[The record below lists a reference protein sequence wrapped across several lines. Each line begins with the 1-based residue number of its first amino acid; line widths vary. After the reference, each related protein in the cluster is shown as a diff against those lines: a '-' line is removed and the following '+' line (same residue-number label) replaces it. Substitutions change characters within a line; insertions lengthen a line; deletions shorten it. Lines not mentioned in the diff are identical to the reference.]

1 MNQQDLFALFSKY
14 LMNEC
19 SEEEVHQLFGYLKDP
34 QNQEVYEQ
42 LIEEFWDKIEL
53 EEGDSDFDKR
63 MHSSFEST
71 DKKLNALIN
80 GSKVKS
86 WRLNFKWI
94 GLSAAC
100 LLLLVGIY
108 FIFNQ
113 KHGNLEFEN
122 KVSFKPKTTITIGN
136 QEVIY
141 IDSLMAAS
149 TELYKSNG
157 ISLVQKSDGVVEI
170 INIAEQHNP
179 SSNAK
184 ISVQVAKGMQLKLS
198 LMDHS
203 VITINS
209 GSTIELP
216 IAFGTSSR
224 EIRLSA
230 EAFFEVAPNKGWPF
244 IVNAANQQVKVY
256 GTKFNVKSY
265 PDEDESTTTLLEG
278 KVTVRRINKGV
289 LEGERNLVP
298 GEKMVVPKDVAVI
311 YKKEQISDEKE
322 AIGWM
327 KGDFTYRNSELKDI
341 LKDFSRWYDVEVD
354 WDRIPDLR
362 FTGTIPNNYSLEKA
376 LDLINKTSNSKIIL
390 EDKYITLKTSTMK

>member
-53 EEGDSDFDKR
+53 DEGDSDFDKR

-113 KHGNLEFEN
+113 KNGNLEFEN

-141 IDSLMAAS
+141 IDSLVAAS
-149 TELYKSNG
+149 TEIYKSNG

-170 INIAEQHNP
+170 INIAEHHNP

-184 ISVQVAKGMQLKLS
+184 ISVQVAKGKQLKLS
-198 LMDHS
+198 LLDHS

-209 GSTIELP
+209 GSTVELP
-216 IAFGTSSR
+216 IAFGTASR
-224 EIRLSA
+224 EIKLSG

-278 KVTVRRINKGV
+278 KVSVRRINKGV
-289 LEGERNLVP
+289 LERERNLVP

-341 LKDFSRWYDVEVD
+341 LKDFSRRYDVEVD

-390 EDKYITLKTSTMK
+390 EDKYITLKTPTMK